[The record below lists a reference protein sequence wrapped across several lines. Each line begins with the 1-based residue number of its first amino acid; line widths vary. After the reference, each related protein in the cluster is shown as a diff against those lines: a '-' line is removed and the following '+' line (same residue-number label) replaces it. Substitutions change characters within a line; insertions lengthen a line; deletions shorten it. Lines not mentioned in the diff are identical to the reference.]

1 MCITSG
7 IAWIAYDWSRKVL
20 EIFILIQFYAQKNW
34 KLNNVR

>member
-20 EIFILIQFYAQKNW
+20 EIFILIQFYAQK
-34 KLNNVR
+34 KLEIK